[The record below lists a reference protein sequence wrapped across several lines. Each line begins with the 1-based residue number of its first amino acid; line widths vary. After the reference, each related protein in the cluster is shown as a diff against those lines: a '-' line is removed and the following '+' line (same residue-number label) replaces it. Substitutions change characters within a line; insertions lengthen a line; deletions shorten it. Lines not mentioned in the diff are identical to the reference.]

1 MRNRIRSFLAWIRDG
16 KIRIRIRNT
25 VFDKAWVFNCPGHE
39 PNTDIGPVIS
49 QQSKERIHRLIQSAV
64 DQGAELLLDG
74 RNAKVRIYQKLLPMY
89 GLRNRILSVRTRI

>member
-1 MRNRIRSFLAWIRDG
+1 LIRPEIYF
-16 KIRIRIRNT
+16 
-25 VFDKAWVFNCPGHE
+25 CPGHE

-74 RNAKVRIYQKLLPMY
+74 RNAKVRTFPKPVLWIRDVYP
-89 GLRNRILSVRTRI
+89 GSRILIFT